1 MPIFEVDG
9 QQYEVEDKYVSDFA
23 KEYPNAVTKVDSEE
37 AIYEVSASDYPA
49 YLDTQRAPR
58 RVVPEK
64 TTIPGSH
71 AKPYQMTAEEAGF
84 ENVLDKDNFQ
94 ERYGVSPSVMERQ
107 TDPIKESVQRL
118 RAKVG
123 SRSNIPQ
130 YPIGNR
136 YTFGF
141 GSDYANKEA
150 DNIASSQLSAAT
162 ENELRGAEKAQ
173 SKDGFWK
180 SFGKGLKNEGMWTQG
195 LTELDNNI
203 TLAYIAKKAEK
214 EGFDKLPEKEQ
225 DLLTASALRIA
236 SEAANSDEKTA
247 LQIAGMSTAESI
259 PYMLQFMLTSSPASL
274 ATSPV
279 RSAIKKAAEKAIKS
293 GISSKLIP
301 VVKGAARTAAVTTKA
316 TAMTAMQPTMYADA
330 VSRGTG
336 RATLENGQYAGMEEA
351 ESAPMAASV
360 RFCISRLY

>member
-9 QQYEVEDKYVSDFA
+9 QQFEVEDKYVSDFA

-71 AKPYQMTAEEAGF
+71 AKPYQITTEEMGF

-123 SRSNIPQ
+123 KGTNIGLGAHVGALKAMHPMISRAADFAMSIPAVNDAVSKVV
-130 YPIGNR
+130 PGVGEKIR
-136 YTFGF
+136 
-141 GSDYANKEA
+141 D
-150 DNIASSQLSAAT
+150 SSILAAT

-195 LTELDNNI
+195 LTELDNNL

-225 DLLTASALRIA
+225 DLLTASALTIA
-236 SEAANSDEKTA
+236 
-247 LQIAGMSTAESI
+247 
-259 PYMLQFMLTSSPASL
+259 
-274 ATSPV
+274 
-279 RSAIKKAAEKAIKS
+279 
-293 GISSKLIP
+293 
-301 VVKGAARTAAVTTKA
+301 
-316 TAMTAMQPTMYADA
+316 
-330 VSRGTG
+330 
-336 RATLENGQYAGMEEA
+336 
-351 ESAPMAASV
+351 
-360 RFCISRLY
+360 

>member
-9 QQYEVEDKYVSDFA
+9 QQFEVEDKYVSDFA

-71 AKPYQMTAEEAGF
+71 AKPYQITPEEMGF

-123 SRSNIPQ
+123 KGTNIGLGAFVGALDAMNPMII
-130 YPIGNR
+130 PSFNDAVSKVVPGVRLEEKIR
-136 YTFGF
+136 
-141 GSDYANKEA
+141 E
-150 DNIASSQLSAAT
+150 SSILAAT

-173 SKDGFWK
+173 SNDGFWK

-195 LTELDNNI
+195 LTELDNNL

-214 EGFDKLPEKEQ
+214 EGLGKADSMGELSNLAIPGKRAIRSL
-225 DLLTASALRIA
+225 SAL
-236 SEAANSDEKTA
+236 
-247 LQIAGMSTAESI
+247 
-259 PYMLQFMLTSSPASL
+259 
-274 ATSPV
+274 
-279 RSAIKKAAEKAIKS
+279 
-293 GISSKLIP
+293 
-301 VVKGAARTAAVTTKA
+301 
-316 TAMTAMQPTMYADA
+316 
-330 VSRGTG
+330 
-336 RATLENGQYAGMEEA
+336 
-351 ESAPMAASV
+351 
-360 RFCISRLY
+360 LYFS